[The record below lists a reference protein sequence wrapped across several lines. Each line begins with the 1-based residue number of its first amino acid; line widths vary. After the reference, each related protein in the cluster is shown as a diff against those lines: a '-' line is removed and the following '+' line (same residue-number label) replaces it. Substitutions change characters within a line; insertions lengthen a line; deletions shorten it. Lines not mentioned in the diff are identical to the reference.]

1 MCTLT
6 EPPGRVSY
14 TAKKRTLACC
24 NLNPDH
30 NKRSSRIR
38 EDGRERNGIGHSR
51 GRQGEINKR
60 KGGGDE
66 RKRWKMEE
74 KKE

>member
-6 EPPGRVSY
+6 EPPGCVSY
-14 TAKKRTLACC
+14 TPKKRTLACC

-38 EDGRERNGIGHSR
+38 EDGRERNRIGQSR
-51 GRQGEINKR
+51 RRQREINKR
-60 KGGGDE
+60 KGGEDE
-66 RKRWKMEE
+66 RRRREMEE